1 MINAKEFET
10 QLIVV
15 ASLIGDKARSVMLWN
30 LLDGRAYTATELSLC
45 AEVSP
50 QSASNHL
57 AKLVDAGILE
67 VRKQGRHRYYSYATP
82 NAAQVIKSMA
92 GLLPAGPGRNAIT
105 KCEPAGIIYARTC
118 YDHIAGRVG
127 VAIASSLVEK
137 KIVRTREKEY
147 LVTGPGRDW
156 FLSLGLDVEEIRS
169 RKRSFAHQCL
179 DWTERKPH
187 LAGALGASL
196 LQMMLKK
203 NWVRKMTTSREL
215 LVTSAGRTGLKD
227 TLGLEI

>member
-1 MINAKEFET
+1 MITAKEFET
-10 QLIVV
+10 QLVLV
-15 ASLIGDKARSVMLWN
+15 ASLLGDKARSVMLWN
-30 LLDGRAYTATELSLC
+30 MLDGRAYTATELSLC
-45 AEVSP
+45 AGISP

-57 AKLVDAGILE
+57 GKLVGAGILE

-82 NAAQVIKSMA
+82 NAAQVIESMA
-92 GLLPAGPGRNAIT
+92 GLLPSRHTPNTVT
-105 KCEPAGIIYARTC
+105 KPEPAGITYARTC

-127 VAIASSLVEK
+127 VAIARSLVER
-137 KIVRTREKEY
+137 KIIQPDGNKYV
-147 LVTGPGRDW
+147 VTGPGKKW
-156 FLSLGLDVEEIRS
+156 FSSLGLDVEEIGS

-196 LQMMLKK
+196 LQVMLKK
-203 NWVRKMTTSREL
+203 NWVRKVAISREL
-215 LVTSAGRTGLKD
+215 LVTGAGRAGLKD